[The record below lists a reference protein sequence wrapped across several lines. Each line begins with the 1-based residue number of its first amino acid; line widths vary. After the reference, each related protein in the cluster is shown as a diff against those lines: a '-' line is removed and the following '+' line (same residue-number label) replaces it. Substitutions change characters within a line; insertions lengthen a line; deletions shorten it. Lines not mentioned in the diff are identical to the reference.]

1 MAGRKSL
8 ALPGTYALTDLKMPE
23 KKWNQVKELFHEALR
38 RDTAERDTFLEN
50 ECDGDMELR
59 IEVES
64 LLIALADATTFLEAP
79 LVGESPRPSNWQLTE
94 GQTIS
99 HYTIVEP
106 IGHGGMGEV
115 YLARDNH
122 LHRPVALKILPSD
135 LANDSERLRRFQNEA
150 EAVSGFIVRW
160 SGASD

>member
-1 MAGRKSL
+1 
-8 ALPGTYALTDLKMPE
+8 MPE

-38 RDTAERDTFLEN
+38 RDTAERDTFLET
-50 ECDGDMELR
+50 ECDGDIELR

-64 LLIALADATTFLEAP
+64 LLIALADASTFLEEP
-79 LVGESPRPSNWQLTE
+79 LVGEVPRPSKWQLGS

-106 IGHGGMGEV
+106 VGHGGMGEV

-122 LHRPVALKILPSD
+122 LHRSVALKILPAE
-135 LANDSERLRRFQNEA
+135 LADNTLRLRRFA
-150 EAVSGFIVRW
+150 
-160 SGASD
+160 